1 MYYTQARYTEATG
14 VTRPVEVTGC
24 DRERAVKAYVE
35 VLEEE
40 GLWVDPGFKWD
51 PTCPSISIIA
61 RHVATLAKKAD
72 RKRSDGSPNRTT
84 ACVKQMAGPH
94 QLKNR
99 TRAQSQVRAIL
110 RTRCPSCSRW
120 GPPDHNPG

>member
-1 MYYTQARYTEATG
+1 MRYTKATG
-14 VTRPVEVTGC
+14 GARPAEVTGC

-61 RHVATLAKKAD
+61 RHIATAREEGRQEEERRQPESYDTLRPAD
-72 RKRSDGSPNRTT
+72 GGAAPTEKSYS
-84 ACVKQMAGPH
+84 
-94 QLKNR
+94 
-99 TRAQSQVRAIL
+99 RAIAGARDL
-110 RTRCPSCSRW
+110 ADPL
-120 GPPDHNPG
+120 P